1 MKKTAA
7 VTSLGKNLM
16 ITVTLLFALFAGTF
30 IIFQYSRERSYRINL
45 IDTELQGFNN
55 DIRILA
61 SKQDTAGYRGIAE
74 REDVRVTVLD
84 NAGRVRYDSMAGE
97 TGSLPDHS
105 GRKEIR
111 EAMETGRGFSLKR
124 ESETVGGLWLY
135 SATY

>member
-45 IDTELQGFNN
+45 IDTKLQGFNN

-61 SKQDTAGYRGIAE
+61 SKQDTAK
-74 REDVRVTVLD
+74 
-84 NAGRVRYDSMAGE
+84 S
-97 TGSLPDHS
+97 PS
-105 GRKEIR
+105 GR
-111 EAMETGRGFSLKR
+111 MSG
-124 ESETVGGLWLY
+124 
-135 SATY
+135 

>member
-45 IDTELQGFNN
+45 IDTKLQGFNN

-97 TGSLPDHS
+97 TGSLPGHS

-111 EAMETGRGFSLKR
+111 GAMETGRGVSLKR
-124 ESETVGGLWLY
+124 ESETVGGL
-135 SATY
+135 